1 MDANGPLPDIERPI
15 ALQFGS
21 AFEGRVVAI
30 TGGSSG
36 IGRATA
42 LAFARERARIVV
54 GDLNEVGGRE
64 TLDAVEALGGEADFV
79 RCDVT
84 EPADVEALVS
94 RAVERF
100 GALHVMTNNAGIGT
114 YAPLLEHTPEQF
126 DRVVKVNQYGVFYG
140 MVAAGRAMRE
150 LQIAGT
156 IVNTASVFAFLGSEG
171 IIGYHA
177 SKGAVRLMTQAAALE
192 LAPYGIRVVAVAPGI
207 VERRSS
213 PVTKPA
219 DWKIRWHAA
228 RCVASYYP
236 PRLSPKRSCGSVR
249 RAPTPSTAAR
259 YSATTASPRSKVE
272 GPLLVL
278 KRHRGQVV

>member
-1 MDANGPLPDIERPI
+1 MDANGPLVETERPVA
-15 ALQFGS
+15 ALSGR
-21 AFEGRVVAI
+21 AFEGHIAVI

-42 LAFARERARIVV
+42 LAFAREGARIVV

-64 TLDAVEALGGEADFV
+64 TLDAVAALGADAEFV

-84 EPADVEALVS
+84 DPGDVARLVA

-100 GALHVMTNNAGIGT
+100 GAVHAMINNAGIGT
-114 YAPLLEHTPEQF
+114 YTPLLDHTPDQF

-156 IVNTASVFAFLGSEG
+156 IVNTSSVYGFLGSEG

-177 SKGAVRLMTQAAALE
+177 SKGAVGAMTQAAALE
-192 LAPYGIRVVAVAPGI
+192 LAPYGIRVIAVAPGI
-207 VERRSS
+207 VDTPIIAGYKARGDDSLARGAMRGKLLQPEAVAATIVWLCS
-213 PVTKPA
+213 PGA
-219 DWKIRWHAA
+219 DAINGSTVL
-228 RCVASYYP
+228 CDDGFASF
-236 PRLSPKRSCGSVR
+236 
-249 RAPTPSTAAR
+249 
-259 YSATTASPRSKVE
+259 KV
-272 GPLLVL
+272 
-278 KRHRGQVV
+278 

>member
-1 MDANGPLPDIERPI
+1 MDANGPLPEIERPI
-15 ALQFGS
+15 AVQFGS
-21 AFEGRVVAI
+21 AFAGQVVVI

-42 LAFARERARIVV
+42 LAFARERARVVV

-64 TLDAVEALGGEADFV
+64 TLDAVDELGGEADFV

-84 EPADVEALVS
+84 EPADVEALVA

-100 GALHVMTNNAGIGT
+100 GALHAMINNAGIGT

-207 VERRSS
+207 VDT
-213 PVTKPA
+213 PIIAGYK
-219 DWKIRWHAA
+219 A
-228 RCVASYYP
+228 RGLDDSLA
-236 PRLSPKRSCGSVR
+236 
-249 RAPTPSTAAR
+249 
-259 YSATTASPRSKVE
+259 
-272 GPLLVL
+272 
-278 KRHRGQVV
+278 RGQMRGKLLAPEAIAQAIVWLCSPGADAVNGSTLLCDDGFASFK

>member
-1 MDANGPLPDIERPI
+1 MDANGPLPETGRPV
-15 ALQFGS
+15 AVQFGT
-21 AFEGRVVAI
+21 AFEGQVAVI

-42 LAFARERARIVV
+42 LAFARERAHVVV

-64 TLDAVEALGGEADFV
+64 TLDAIAALGADADFV

-84 EPADVEALVS
+84 EPAEVDFLIA

-100 GALHVMTNNAGIGT
+100 GALHAMINNAGIGN

-126 DRVVKVNQYGVFYG
+126 DRVLKTNAYGVFYG
-140 MVAAGRAMRE
+140 MVAAGRAMRD

-156 IVNTASVFAFLGSEG
+156 IVNTTSVFGFLGSHG

-192 LAPYGIRVVAVAPGI
+192 LAPYGIRVVAVAPGM
-207 VERRSS
+207 V
-213 PVTKPA
+213 
-219 DWKIRWHAA
+219 D
-228 RCVASYYP
+228 
-236 PRLSPKRSCGSVR
+236 
-249 RAPTPSTAAR
+249 TPIIAGYKQRGLEDSLA
-259 YSATTASPRSKVE
+259 
-272 GPLLVL
+272 
-278 KRHRGQVV
+278 RGQMRGKLLGPETIAQTIVWLCSPGADAVNGSTVMCDDGFASFKT